1 MRHIIYTKIW
11 WFKESSV
18 LAKTIIILCILL
30 TVFNISGNIYTE
42 KKISEFKEP
51 VIQMIQEDKQITNEA
66 LDGLGEEMQSSM
78 NKLFDTMEYAILTG
92 IGIFISVIV
101 SIFVGY
107 LCSILDIWRKIIEFF
122 AQLDDDGPA
131 LKFVFIYD
139 LISILF
145 AVYTIYGLINC

>member
-1 MRHIIYTKIW
+1 MKHIIYKKIW

-30 TVFNISGNIYTE
+30 TVFNIGGNIYTE

-51 VIQMIQEDKQITNEA
+51 VTQMIQEGKQITNEA

-78 NKLFDTMEYAILTG
+78 SKLFDTMENAILTG

-122 AQLDDDGPA
+122 AQLDDDGSA